1 MVLARLSIVNRKA
14 LQWATG
20 AAELRTKAVVFPEWL
35 PFSGV
40 AVAKSPLHH
49 ECVNERNGLISTVG
63 LAYARFAA
71 SANDASINE
80 ATLVQGTLGFRIIAR
95 SLGAQQTVK
104 CEKQR
109 YHDGHTTQPERA

>member
-49 ECVNERNGLISTVG
+49 EWVNERNRLWLLKNSITRKCPKKLCNRKPHKRLS
-63 LAYARFAA
+63 RF
-71 SANDASINE
+71 S
-80 ATLVQGTLGFRIIAR
+80 
-95 SLGAQQTVK
+95 
-104 CEKQR
+104 
-109 YHDGHTTQPERA
+109 